1 MSQLFSRC
9 RIHTLTLPNRLVR
22 SATAERLG
30 DEDGRALPRQ
40 AEMYRELVR
49 GGVGLIITGHL
60 FVARSGIAHPEMVGI
75 HDDSMIPSLAA
86 LAGAVH
92 EEGGKIAAQIN
103 HGGAQCF
110 PEVVSDPMAPS
121 AIESKMLRQPA
132 REITTD
138 EIEELID
145 AYRQA
150 ARRARQAGFDAVQI
164 HAAHGYLISEF
175 LSPFVNRRED
185 QWGGDRARRRRM
197 LQEVCR
203 AVRREVGPDYPVF
216 VKLGVIDGVEGG
228 LTLHESLETVAELE
242 TLGLDA
248 VEVSGGFGG
257 RDLNSRAGVGKRVEE
272 AYFREEVRA
281 VRQATRLP
289 VIMVGGMRSR
299 RVMDE
304 VLANN
309 EADFISLCRP
319 LICEPDLP
327 NKLRTGK
334 AETSACRSGNR
345 CWPLAIGEGV
355 RCREET

>member
-1 MSQLFSRC
+1 MFTPC
-9 RIHTLTLPNRLVR
+9 RIKNLSLPNRLVR

-30 DEDGRALPRQ
+30 DAAGRPLPRQ

-49 GGVGLIITGHL
+49 GGVGLIISGHL

-86 LAGAVH
+86 LADAVH
-92 EEGGKIAAQIN
+92 EEGGKVAAQIN
-103 HGGAQCF
+103 HGGAQCA
-110 PEVVSDPMAPS
+110 PEVVSNPMAPS
-121 AIESKMLRQPA
+121 AIESKMLPQPA
-132 REITTD
+132 REMTTD

-145 AYRQA
+145 AYRHA
-150 ARRARQAGFDAVQI
+150 ARRAKQAGFDAVQV

-175 LSPFVNRRED
+175 LSPFLNRRDD
-185 QWGGDRARRRRM
+185 QWGGDRVRRRRM
-197 LQEVCR
+197 LREVCR
-203 AVRREVGPDYPVF
+203 AVRGEVGPDYPVF

-228 LTLHESLETVAELE
+228 LTLEESLETVAELE
-242 TLGLDA
+242 TLGLDV

-257 RDLNSRAGVGKRVEE
+257 RDLNSRAGVGKKVEE
-272 AYFREEVRA
+272 AYFRKEVRA

-299 RVMDE
+299 RVMDD
-304 VLANN
+304 VLDQN

-327 NKLRTGK
+327 NKFRAGETEK
-334 AETSACRSGNR
+334 AACNSGNR
-345 CWPLAIGEGV
+345 CWPLATGEGV
-355 RCREET
+355 VCRELR